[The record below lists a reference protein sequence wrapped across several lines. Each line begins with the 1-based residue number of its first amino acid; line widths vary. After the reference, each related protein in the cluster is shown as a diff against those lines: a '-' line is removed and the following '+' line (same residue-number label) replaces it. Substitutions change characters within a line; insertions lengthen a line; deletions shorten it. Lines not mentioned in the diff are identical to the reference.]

1 MRTLTTHKGKNETGS
16 ADEHEGEHSQH
27 EKNGE
32 ALGLSDKAAF
42 VGHAGSA
49 GEEGGWKCG
58 NHVVQTMMVRIFLI
72 TYHTP

>member
-16 ADEHEGEHSQH
+16 ADEHEGEHAQH

-42 VGHAGSA
+42 VGRAGGA
-49 GEEGGWKCG
+49 GE
-58 NHVVQTMMVRIFLI
+58 N
-72 TYHTP
+72 